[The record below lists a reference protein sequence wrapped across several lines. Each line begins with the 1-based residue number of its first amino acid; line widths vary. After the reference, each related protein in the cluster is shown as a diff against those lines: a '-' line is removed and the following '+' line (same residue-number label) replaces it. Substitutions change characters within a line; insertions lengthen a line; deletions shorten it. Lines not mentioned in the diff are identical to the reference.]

1 MEMASL
7 TAIGRQMLRHTL
19 RLPLPLCAA
28 ATLLT
33 GCGSYTAKPISP
45 AVNAASLEQRR
56 LDDPNLT
63 RLIATAMPERSSG
76 SVVQNWDVSTLS
88 LAALY
93 FHPDMEISRSKL
105 ALARAGVTTAGQ
117 IPNPILNFDKAL
129 HGVVVDP
136 TPWTVGFVLN
146 LVLEL
151 GGKRERRLELAQHL
165 VDAAI
170 QDISTAAW
178 QVRGTVRSTLLDYWA
193 AHGRLRLIAK
203 RKAAQAAIVDL
214 LERRFTAGDASA
226 LDVAR
231 ERINLSQVELASRDA
246 ERQAADAR
254 ARLATSVGVPLRALE
269 SVQVSLAAFE
279 HPAVVPDLAELTTGV
294 LRQQALQGRTDVLGL
309 LAEYEASQAALR
321 LELAKRFPNITV
333 GPGYTYDQGDDL
345 YTLGL
350 SFELPIFNQN
360 QGPIAE
366 AEARRK
372 QAAARFTALQAKI
385 IGDIDRAIE
394 RYRAAVRARAT
405 AEELRQ
411 SQVRRRQQVERSVR
425 LGEADKLALLTVD
438 QEQSVVDL
446 ARFEAEV
453 QLREALAAIEDA
465 IQKSLFDGSN
475 AFLSR

>member
-1 MEMASL
+1 MASL
-7 TAIGRQMLRHTL
+7 TAIGGQMLRRSL
-19 RLPLPLCAA
+19 LVPLALCAA
-28 ATLLT
+28 ATVLA

-45 AVNAASLEQRR
+45 AASAASLEQRR
-56 LDDPNLT
+56 LDDPGLA
-63 RLIATAMPERSSG
+63 RLIATAMPERNVG
-76 SVVQNWDVSTLS
+76 SVVQSWDVSTLS

-117 IPNPILNFDKAL
+117 IPNPTLSLDKAL

-136 TPWTVGFVLN
+136 SPWTVGFVLN

-151 GGKRERRLELAQHL
+151 GGKRERRVELARHL
-165 VDAAI
+165 VDAAL

-193 AHGRLRLIAK
+193 ANGRLRLIAN
-203 RKAAQAAIVDL
+203 RKTAQAAIVSL
-214 LERRFTAGDASA
+214 LERRFATGDVSA

-231 ERINLSQVELASRDA
+231 ERINLSQAELASRDA

-269 SVQVSLAAFE
+269 AVPVSLAAFE
-279 HPAVVPDLAELTTGV
+279 HPAVVPDIAELTAGA
-294 LRQQALQGRTDVLGL
+294 LRQKALQGRTDVLGL
-309 LAEYEASQAALR
+309 LAEYEAAQAALR
-321 LELAKRFPNITV
+321 LELAKRFPDITV

-350 SFELPIFNQN
+350 GFELPIFNQN

-385 IGDIDRAIE
+385 IGDIDQAIE
-394 RYRAAVRARAT
+394 RYRAAMRARVT
-405 AEELRQ
+405 AEELDR
-411 SQVRRRQQVERSVR
+411 SQARRRQQVERLVS
-425 LGEADKLALLTVD
+425 LGEADRLALLTVD

-453 QLREALAAIEDA
+453 QLREAIAAIEDA
-465 IQKSLFDGSN
+465 IQKPLFDGSN
-475 AFLSR
+475 AFLNR